1 MSLIKKCRPRIT
13 YDCCYVTRE
22 NIDEFLKIAEPE
34 AIEIGYQIKKERN
47 YCIVYHPFDNKY
59 YTYGRYYIKDGYNNW
74 QQCDCYDFDE
84 DFEILK

>member
-34 AIEIGYQIKKERN
+34 AIEMVYQITREGSS
-47 YCIVYHPFDNKY
+47 CVVYYPSYSKH
-59 YTYGRYYIKDGYNNW
+59 YTYGRYYIKGNYGW
-74 QQCDCYDFDE
+74 WEPAYDFDE
-84 DFEILK
+84 DFEIWR